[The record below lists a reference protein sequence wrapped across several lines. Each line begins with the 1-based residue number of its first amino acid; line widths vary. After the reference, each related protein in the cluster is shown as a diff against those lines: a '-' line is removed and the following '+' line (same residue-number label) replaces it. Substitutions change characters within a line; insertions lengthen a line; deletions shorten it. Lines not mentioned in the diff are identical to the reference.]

1 MPIARC
7 SRPNAREAG
16 AVPPL
21 AARAAIKDTG
31 RALGVPLARVNQVT
45 EMVPDELKITIKK
58 ALEKKA
64 SQQKIALRM
73 ANPELE
79 ALLYKW
85 GSITEPK
92 NPIVL
97 GMRQQLRNQSPT
109 GEADT
114 MDIQK
119 LIEE

>member
-1 MPIARC
+1 M
-7 SRPNAREAG
+7 
-16 AVPPL
+16 
-21 AARAAIKDTG
+21 
-31 RALGVPLARVNQVT
+31 
-45 EMVPDELKITIKK
+45 
-58 ALEKKA
+58 EKKA

-97 GMRQQLRNQSPT
+97 GMRQQLRNESPT
-109 GEADT
+109 GEANT

-119 LIEE
+119 LIEEVFGNGNN